1 MLKYY
6 IKLSTFV
13 NKYYI
18 CVYQNGK
25 TINNFNLNAM
35 KKLIDYFTP
44 TTKDDAELGKAML
57 IITGAILIIIYLAN
71 I

>member
-1 MLKYY
+1 MLKRT
-6 IKLSTFV
+6 TFEYL
-13 NKYYI
+13 KT
-18 CVYQNGK
+18 GK
-25 TINNFNLNAM
+25 QFNFNLNAM

-57 IITGAILIIIYLAN
+57 IITGAILIILYLSA

>member
-1 MLKYY
+1 MSK
-6 IKLSTFV
+6 
-13 NKYYI
+13 
-18 CVYQNGK
+18 GK
-25 TINNFNLNAM
+25 NNSQFKTNAM

-57 IITGAILIIIYLAN
+57 IITGAILIIIYLAA